1 MTHSPKL
8 SPNAHANPQDVV
20 AAKLLLR
27 QLGHYE
33 APDWGI
39 SEYPDRD
46 LFDAIKD
53 FQSKQGLKVDGVINA
68 EGETVKA
75 MAQHLQYK
83 GRNGDT
89 ILAHITPAEAEL
101 LHRVTDGGSINPETG
116 LPEFFIGSALGAMAG
131 SFFGPVAGSA
141 VGSLAGKY
149 VGDYAARKISEKVG
163 GPVGQILGGTVGGFL
178 GNGSYTDIS
187 GGLKN
192 AFTGAVGN
200 YAAGKVCDTIGGPL
214 GSTLGNALG
223 SSLQSGLSDTID
235 AMGPKT
241 SGKTGG
247 ISGALSDQFATKDT
261 TSFGTPGINGQAD
274 GGVGR
279 STPKRTQ
286 PNNALGTPRQTS
298 SLSNASLAPKVPKS
312 KTNPVL
318 QGPEG
323 PMQDPLT
330 GRYLRVNDFKPIK
343 QPKPKRQISTFSDAT
358 RQRVKSAQAAAT
370 KPSRVQEVWSGPKA
384 QTKEISNTPRPHVYR
399 TQNTK
404 HAQTMELKAPKAEPR
419 VQEVWSGPKAHL
431 NKPKDTQDTIRA
443 EQDKYQ
449 NKLHT
454 NNASASPAPQ
464 KGRTLSDPERKRAR
478 HGVKSD
484 KSMLERLNENE
495 LFRDATRWHY
505 EGREKRNTPLPENAV
520 EAVKSGF
527 AKYPDWQNE
536 EHQNG
541 IGKPEVK
548 YAHPD
553 GREVVYDGDTGK
565 LITNPDLAGSYNY
578 VTAPPF
584 DPNDWQVDDLD
595 DLVIYG
601 AGHMFTDWF
610 PYKIFQGNHRK
621 K

>member
-1 MTHSPKL
+1 
-8 SPNAHANPQDVV
+8 
-20 AAKLLLR
+20 
-27 QLGHYE
+27 
-33 APDWGI
+33 
-39 SEYPDRD
+39 
-46 LFDAIKD
+46 
-53 FQSKQGLKVDGVINA
+53 
-68 EGETVKA
+68 
-75 MAQHLQYK
+75 
-83 GRNGDT
+83 
-89 ILAHITPAEAEL
+89 
-101 LHRVTDGGSINPETG
+101 
-116 LPEFFIGSALGAMAG
+116 MAG

-149 VGDYAARKISEKVG
+149 VGDYASRKISEKVG

-200 YAAGKVCDTIGGPL
+200 YAAGKVSDTIGGPL

-235 AMGPKT
+235 AMGPQT
-241 SGKTGG
+241 SGQTGG

-261 TSFGTPGINGQAD
+261 TSFRTPGFNGQAD
-274 GGVGR
+274 GGAGR

-330 GRYLRVNDFKPIK
+330 GRYLRVNDFKPLK
-343 QPKPKRQISTFSDAT
+343 QLKPKRQISTFSDAT

-384 QTKEISNTPRPHVYR
+384 PKAQTKEISNTPRPHVYR

-404 HAQTMELKAPKAEPR
+404 YAQTMELKTPKAEPR

-431 NKPKDTQDTIRA
+431 NKPKDTQDMFRA
-443 EQDKYQ
+443 AQDKYQ

-454 NNASASPAPQ
+454 HNASASPAPEAEP
-464 KGRTLSDPERKRAR
+464 KSGRTLTQKQRKSVR
-478 HGVKSD
+478 HGKPVHTGLDGRTLKGTTFFGGAGMEGGYIEDMVHAMEEAGLKNVRAADPDKWSNGNMFADAAAVPFRNSRDRAASD
-484 KSMLERLNENE
+484 
-495 LFRDATRWHY
+495 F
-505 EGREKRNTPLPENAV
+505 
-520 EAVKSGF
+520 SGF
-527 AKYPDWQNE
+527 GEQGDQFNLVGYSYGGLKAAQAAIDYADEGGTVDNLVLMGTPVEKGFLEKLQN
-536 EHQNG
+536 HPNIKSVRVVDLKDQNDPIKAG
-541 IGKPEVK
+541 MSDVDVMMSVPVLANQHYTSETDRKIGHF
-548 YAHPD
+548 Y
-553 GREVVYDGDTGK
+553 YSGDDDVGK
-565 LITNPDLAGSYNY
+565 QRRRALSSKFAEWGL
-578 VTAPPF
+578 
-584 DPNDWQVDDLD
+584 
-595 DLVIYG
+595 
-601 AGHMFTDWF
+601 
-610 PYKIFQGNHRK
+610 R
-621 K
+621 